1 MIVTVTLNTA
11 VDKLYLVDKL
21 ADYTVM
27 RVNRV
32 SNTAGGKGL
41 NVSKVAAIAGE
52 PVTATG
58 FVGGFNGRYVESML
72 KEQGVETRLTHIAA
86 ETRSCIN
93 IREESTG
100 RHTEFLEPGAAVTP
114 EELERFWEDFCAASE
129 GAKVVTISG
138 SVPKGTPPDFY
149 GRLIRYAKERGIR
162 VLLDT
167 SGQLLRDGAAARPTL
182 IKPNTDEIEQL
193 LGAPAKSEEE
203 LIAAAEKLR
212 DGGIEIVVISLGKD
226 GALIACRDGV
236 FRGVTPDIPVVNT
249 VGCGDSMVAGF
260 AVGLCR
266 GYSLPET
273 IRFAMAV
280 STANALT
287 METGYF
293 KTEDLESLLGQV
305 SVHKI
310 K

>member
-226 GALIACRDGV
+226 GTLIACRDGV

-260 AVGLCR
+260 AVGLSR

>member
-21 ADYTVM
+21 AVYTVM

-193 LGAPAKSEEE
+193 LGVPAKSEEE

-260 AVGLCR
+260 AVGLSR

>member
-226 GALIACRDGV
+226 GALSACRDGV

-260 AVGLCR
+260 AVGLSR